1 MTLGQFILFL
11 IGLAGTIYFVR
22 LWVVDLG
29 FPGSLINLL
38 KRYECPVCHKK
49 HWTPYGKCCQDTP
62 EYKAWHEKAKREY
75 AALLRAEKKGSSS
88 SSPVGMPVE
97 HDCPRCHGK
106 PGDYMCPMCEGR
118 GKTFIW

>member
-22 LWVVDLG
+22 LWVVELG
-29 FPGSLINLL
+29 FPRSLIEATKPYSCEFCGKKYWSARKSFNCC
-38 KRYECPVCHKK
+38 KGTPGYEARAR
-49 HWTPYGKCCQDTP
+49 
-62 EYKAWHEKAKREY
+62 EIARKAANERSKQKPH
-75 AALLRAEKKGSSS
+75 
-88 SSPVGMPVE
+88 SPVGMPVE

>member
-22 LWVVDLG
+22 LWVVELG

-38 KRYECPVCHKK
+38 KQYDCPVCHKLY
-49 HWTPYGKCCQDTP
+49 WTSRGASNCCKGTP
-62 EYKAWHEKAKREY
+62 EWEAWRREAQRRY
-75 AALLRAEKKGSSS
+75 DASCSKQKPH
-88 SSPVGMPVE
+88 SPVGMPVE